1 MWPAESTGELR
12 MATRSKLNP
21 FWVRGARWVC
31 AVLGLTL
38 CSAGTVLAAECFPY
52 CDYNHNYGPY
62 DFTYVKPGLWGYAT
76 CGPRGYCLPR
86 LSYSVTGRTPRGNI
100 EVRTLPRRAPQ

>member
-1 MWPAESTGELR
+1 MPTKSKRYPRVVRSLR
-12 MATRSKLNP
+12 RA
-21 FWVRGARWVC
+21 C

-62 DFTYVKPGLWGYAT
+62 DFTYVKPGLWGYPT
-76 CGPRGYCLPR
+76 CGPRGNCLPR
-86 LSYSVTGRTPRGNI
+86 LSYSVVGRAPRGNI
-100 EVRTLPRRAPQ
+100 EVRTLPRPWYRVPQ

>member
-1 MWPAESTGELR
+1 
-12 MATRSKLNP
+12 MAAKSKLNP
-21 FWVRGARWVC
+21 SVVRSLQRTC

-38 CSAGTVLAAECFPY
+38 VSAGTVLAAECFPY

-62 DFTYVKPGLWGYAT
+62 DFTYVKPGLYGYPT

-86 LSYSVTGRTPRGNI
+86 LSYSVSGRTPRGNI
-100 EVRTLPRRAPQ
+100 EVRTIPRPFYRAPQ

>member
-1 MWPAESTGELR
+1 MPTQSKRYPSVARSLR
-12 MATRSKLNP
+12 RA
-21 FWVRGARWVC
+21 C

-76 CGPRGYCLPR
+76 CGPRGNCLPR
-86 LSYSVTGRTPRGNI
+86 LSYSVSGRTPRGNI
-100 EVRTLPRRAPQ
+100 EVRTLRRPWTVPPR

>member
-1 MWPAESTGELR
+1 
-12 MATRSKLNP
+12 MAAKSKRSVVQGLQ
-21 FWVRGARWVC
+21 RAC

-52 CDYNHNYGPY
+52 CDYNHDYGPY
-62 DFTYVKPGLWGYAT
+62 DFTYVKPGLYGYAT

-86 LSYSVTGRTPRGNI
+86 LTYSVAGRAPRGNI
-100 EVRTLPRRAPQ
+100 EVRTLPRPRYRVPQ

>member
-1 MWPAESTGELR
+1 
-12 MATRSKLNP
+12 MATRSISSARKIRSLQ
-21 FWVRGARWVC
+21 RGC
-31 AVLGLTL
+31 AVVGLTL

-62 DFTYVKPGLWGYAT
+62 DFTYVKPGLYGYPT

-86 LSYSVTGRTPRGNI
+86 LSYSVSGRTPRGNI
-100 EVRTLPRRAPQ
+100 EVRTIPRPFYRTPQ

>member
-1 MWPAESTGELR
+1 
-12 MATRSKLNP
+12 MAAKSKINPSVVRSLQ
-21 FWVRGARWVC
+21 RAC

-62 DFTYVKPGLWGYAT
+62 DFTYVKPHLYGYPVG
-76 CGPRGYCLPR
+76 GPRGNCNPR
-86 LSYSVTGRTPRGNI
+86 LAYTTSGRPPRGNI
-100 EVRTLPRRAPQ
+100 EVRTVPRPLYRVPQ